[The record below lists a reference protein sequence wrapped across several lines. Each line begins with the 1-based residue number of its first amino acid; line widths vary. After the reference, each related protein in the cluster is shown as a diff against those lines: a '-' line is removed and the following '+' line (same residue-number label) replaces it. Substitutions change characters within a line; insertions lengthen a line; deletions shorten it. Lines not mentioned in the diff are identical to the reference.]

1 MSSDPIGEVF
11 QKLIEEIY
19 WVETLEEAERILAEK
34 LKLLDEDLREVLL
47 EKRRVYCNDVQSIS
61 EPIQLQFVAEQ
72 ENDNQIKVILN
83 IRSLISTG
91 YLLQCTPSWQK
102 MDPETKARFLA
113 PLYRA
118 SYAFELFAKTGD
130 KKYLADAEK
139 MLNILFERS
148 KEHGLLKEL
157 NTHIEGILNEYYE
170 DMEE

>member
-1 MSSDPIGEVF
+1 VSSDPIGEVF
-11 QKLIEEIY
+11 QRLIEEIY

-34 LKLLDEDLREVLL
+34 LRLLDEDLREVLL
-47 EKRRVYCNDVQSIS
+47 EKRRVYCKDIQSIS

-72 ENDNQIKVILN
+72 EQDEGMKAVLS

-91 YLLQCTPSWQK
+91 YLLQCTPSWQE
-102 MDPETKARFLA
+102 MDPATKARFLA

-118 SYAFELFAKTGD
+118 SYAFELYVKTGD
-130 KKYLADAEK
+130 KKYLLDAEK

-148 KEHGLLKEL
+148 REHGLLKEL
-157 NTHIEGILNEYYE
+157 NSHIEKVLNEYYE

>member
-19 WVETLEEAERILAEK
+19 WVETLEEAEHILAEK
-34 LKLLDEDLREVLL
+34 LRLLDEDLREVLL
-47 EKRRVYCNDVQSIS
+47 EKRRVYCSDIQSIS

-72 ENDNQIKVILN
+72 ENDDQMKVLLN

-91 YLLQCTPSWQK
+91 YLLQCTPSWQS

-118 SYAFELFAKTGD
+118 SYAFELFVKTGD
-130 KKYLADAEK
+130 KKYLSDAEK
-139 MLNILFERS
+139 MLNVLFDRC
-148 KEHGLLKEL
+148 KEYGLLKEL
-157 NTHIEGILNEYYE
+157 NSHIEGVLNDYYE
-170 DMEE
+170 EMEE

>member
-34 LKLLDEDLREVLL
+34 LRLLDEDLREVLL
-47 EKRRVYCNDVQSIS
+47 ERRRVFCNDVQSIS

-72 ENDNQIKVILN
+72 ENDNQMKVLLN

-91 YLLQCTPSWQK
+91 YLLQCTPSWHR
-102 MDPETKARFLA
+102 MNPETKAKFLA

-118 SYAFELFAKTGD
+118 SYAFELFIKTGD
-130 KKYLADAEK
+130 KKYLSDAEK

-157 NTHIEGILNEYYE
+157 NEHIEGVLNDYYE